1 MYSCT
6 KKIGAKKTSTKKKA
20 TEIKVTEIKVTEIK
34 VTEKMSLKTQLLRIT
49 LNALFFIITDIQV
62 HNTQL

>member
-20 TEIKVTEIKVTEIK
+20 TEIKVTEIK

>member
-20 TEIKVTEIKVTEIK
+20 TEIKVTEIKVTE
-34 VTEKMSLKTQLLRIT
+34 KMSLKTQLLRMM
-49 LNALFFIITDIQV
+49 LNAPFFIITDTQA

>member
-20 TEIKVTEIKVTEIK
+20 TEIK

-49 LNALFFIITDIQV
+49 LNALFFIIKDTQV